1 MSGAQ
6 SITVEKEGMTM
17 YENNCKGLKTLKL
30 SGFLQDYI
38 ERHSAPEY
46 LNLSHDEAI
55 ASHICAQLNCQEQR
69 QYTRLLKASKLRYP
83 HACPEDIDYLPER
96 GLKKPV
102 MEAHFSLGWVAKH
115 QNIFLLGKS
124 GSGKTFIA
132 CALGQQC
139 IRHGN
144 SVLHYRLT
152 EMLEEAMLRRA
163 DGSLPRYRAKIQKA
177 KVLLI
182 DDWAISPLTQQG
194 RQDLLEIIESKS
206 DSGSIIITSQMP
218 VESWHDWLGEPTI
231 ADAILD
237 RLVHCAHVVKLQGDS
252 MRKLKESVEEVP
264 HV

>member
-1 MSGAQ
+1 
-6 SITVEKEGMTM
+6 
-17 YENNCKGLKTLKL
+17 
-30 SGFLQDYI
+30 
-38 ERHSAPEY
+38 
-46 LNLSHDEAI
+46 
-55 ASHICAQLNCQEQR
+55 
-69 QYTRLLKASKLRYP
+69 
-83 HACPEDIDYLPER
+83 
-96 GLKKPV
+96 
-102 MEAHFSLGWVAKH
+102 
-115 QNIFLLGKS
+115 
-124 GSGKTFIA
+124 
-132 CALGQQC
+132 
-139 IRHGN
+139 
-144 SVLHYRLT
+144 
-152 EMLEEAMLRRA
+152 MLRRA